1 MLVQF
6 LIKGYNIVKGTVE
19 KNNLNILTLFFQL
32 RSLFKFFSLF
42 PEKQKGMD
50 ILMEKREK
58 KAHSK
63 KRIADEIL
71 LQVGKSVLLV
81 FLVVAVLAV
90 FMVQQII
97 ISSKK
102 SELTLQSESAANQL
116 TGFFEEYVRS
126 SAQLAV
132 NPEIQYVLAETKPGD
147 NIVETEKMDTVRQ
160 NMLNIV
166 ETDKENIMS
175 VWIADMDTSVLTQ
188 SDGYTSGDDWI
199 IKERVW
205 YKPCM
210 EAGSTVL
217 TEPYVDPASGKV
229 ILSAVTPVYNGA
241 GGEVLGVAGVDVS
254 LEHLADIMS
263 EYKIGDDGHIFL
275 LSGEGL
281 IIYHP
286 QEEIQQKNISEV
298 DISQNIKDAV
308 AAGKKQFLKYK
319 MSGTTKYGVVSQVG
333 STGYTV
339 ISNMP
344 FIEYYSQLIGMIAI
358 LVVVFVVG
366 ILLIVLSIK
375 RSAAKLSKPIKE
387 LNHTAQQ
394 LAAGD
399 LDVQVEIT
407 SEDEIGEL
415 GESIGKTVAR
425 LKEYIIYIDET
436 AEVLG
441 QIAGGKLSIEL
452 KNDYVGEFRKIKDAL
467 LNISSSMHDV
477 MQGIGDSSGQVSIGA
492 SELAEASQMLAEGAQ
507 TQAASVQ
514 ELVASTAV
522 VTEQVQ
528 ESRKDAERSVKATV
542 HVTAM
547 MEQNQEKME
556 MMMDAM
562 GEIRE
567 TSQKVVGIIQ
577 TIEEISEQTNLLSL
591 NASIE
596 AARAGELGK
605 GFAVVADEIG
615 KLALESSK
623 AASMTKELI
632 GVSMEEIN
640 KGNEIANNVM
650 ASLEKSV
657 GAVGDVNKMIKSTAE
672 KAVLQAES
680 MKQIQTVI
688 DGIAQG
694 VNDNS
699 AVSEETYATSEQL
712 ANQTVALNEMVQR
725 FDF

>member
-1 MLVQF
+1 MR
-6 LIKGYNIVKGTVE
+6 K
-19 KNNLNILTLFFQL
+19 
-32 RSLFKFFSLF
+32 
-42 PEKQKGMD
+42 
-50 ILMEKREK
+50 KREK

-81 FLVVAVLAV
+81 FLVVAVVAI
-90 FMVQQII
+90 FMVQWVIV
-97 ISSKK
+97 SSKK
-102 SELTLQSESAANQL
+102 SELTLQSTAAANQL
-116 TGFFEEYVRS
+116 TGFFEEYVRA

-132 NPEIQYVLAETKPGD
+132 NPEIKYVLTETTPGD
-147 NIVETEKMDTVRQ
+147 NITETEKMDTVRQ
-160 NMLNIV
+160 NLANIV
-166 ETDKENIMS
+166 ETDTENIMAT
-175 VWIADMDTSVLTQ
+175 WIADMDTSVITQ
-188 SDGYTSGDDWI
+188 SDGYTSGDDWDI
-199 IKERVW
+199 TGRVW
-205 YKPCM
+205 YESCM
-210 EAGSTVL
+210 DTGSTVL

-229 ILSAVTPVYNGA
+229 ILSAVTPVYGGT
-241 GGEVLGVAGVDVS
+241 GGEIIGVTGIDVS
-254 LEHLADIMS
+254 LEHLTAIMD
-263 EYKIGDDGHIFL
+263 EYKIGSDGYVFL
-275 LSGEGL
+275 LSAEGTIL
-281 IIYHP
+281 YHP
-286 QEEIQQKNISEV
+286 EEELQQKNISEI
-298 DISQNIKDAV
+298 DISQNVKDAV
-308 AAGKKQFLKYK
+308 AAGKGQFLKYK
-319 MSGTTKYGVVSQVG
+319 VSGTTKYGVVGQVG

-339 ISNMP
+339 ISNLP
-344 FIEYYSQLIGMIAI
+344 FIEYYSQLIFMIVALI
-358 LVVVFVVG
+358 VVFAAG
-366 ILLIVLSIK
+366 ILMIVLSIR
-375 RSAAKLSKPIKE
+375 RSAAKLSQPIKE

-399 LDVQVEIT
+399 LDVQLEIT

-415 GESIGKTVAR
+415 GESIGKTVSR
-425 LKEYIIYIDET
+425 LKEYIVYIDET
-436 AEVLG
+436 AEVLDR
-441 QIAGGKLSIEL
+441 IASGKLSIEL
-452 KNDYVGEFRKIKDAL
+452 KNDYVGEFQKIKDAL
-467 LNISSSMHDV
+467 LNISASMHDV
-477 MQGIGDSSGQVSIGA
+477 MEGIRDSSGQVSVGA
-492 SELAEASQMLAEGAQ
+492 SELAEASQMLAQGAQ

-514 ELVASTAV
+514 ELAATAAT

-528 ESRKDAERSVKATV
+528 ENRKGAELSVKATA

-547 MEQNQEKME
+547 MEQNQDKMK

-562 GEIRE
+562 NEIRE

-577 TIEEISEQTNLLSL
+577 TIEEIAEQTNLLSL

-623 AASMTKELI
+623 AASVTKELI

-657 GAVGDVNKMIKSTAE
+657 DAVGDVNDMIKKVAE
-672 KAVLQAES
+672 EAILQAEN
-680 MKQIQTVI
+680 MEQIRTGI

-712 ANQTVALNEMVQR
+712 ANQTVSLNDMVQR
-725 FDF
+725 FEL